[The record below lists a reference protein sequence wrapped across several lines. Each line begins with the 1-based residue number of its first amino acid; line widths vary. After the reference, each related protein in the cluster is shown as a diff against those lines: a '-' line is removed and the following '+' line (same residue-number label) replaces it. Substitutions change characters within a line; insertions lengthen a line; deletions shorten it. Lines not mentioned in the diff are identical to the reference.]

1 MASSDSYSSN
11 TERALMTPHSS
22 ETVLVAAR
30 VAIHELNQ
38 TGHAELAKNSSEE
51 DDFWNRPYAY
61 TIAGPFYEMGGA
73 LNFLISRLLRR
84 KRRQSSTPRWMI
96 TDEKLDSDNKKTTI
110 TVKADQA
117 SMSIVVNRI
126 SEGNS
131 EVSINGTQTETIE
144 QFMQELN
151 DQLKWRE

>member
-1 MASSDSYSSN
+1 
-11 TERALMTPHSS
+11 MTPHSS

-38 TGHAELAKNSSEE
+38 TVQTKLAKDSGEE
-51 DDFWNRPYAY
+51 EDFWNRPYAY
-61 TIAGPFYEMGGA
+61 TIAGPFYEMGGV
-73 LNFLISRLLRR
+73 LNFLINRLLRG
-84 KRRQSSTPRWMI
+84 KRRQSSMPRWMI

-110 TVKADQA
+110 TVRADQA
-117 SMSIVVNRI
+117 SMSVVVNRI

-131 EVSINGTQTETIE
+131 EVSVNGTQTETIE
-144 QFMQELN
+144 QFIQELN

>member
-1 MASSDSYSSN
+1 
-11 TERALMTPHSS
+11 MTPHSS
-22 ETVLVAAR
+22 ETVLVAVR

-38 TGHAELAKNSSEE
+38 TRQAELAKNSREE
-51 DDFWNRPYAY
+51 VDSWNRLYAY

-84 KRRQSSTPRWMI
+84 KKRQSSAPRWMI
-96 TDEKLDSDNKKTTI
+96 TDEKLDSANKKTTI

-117 SMSIVVNRI
+117 SMSIVVTRI

-131 EVSINGTQTETIE
+131 EVSVNCTQIETIE
-144 QFMQELN
+144 QFIQELN

>member
-1 MASSDSYSSN
+1 
-11 TERALMTPHSS
+11 MTPHSS

-38 TGHAELAKNSSEE
+38 TMQTKLAKDSGEE

-61 TIAGPFYEMGGA
+61 TIAGPFYEMGGV
-73 LNFLISRLLRR
+73 LNFLINRLLRG
-84 KRRQSSTPRWMI
+84 KRRQSCMPRWMI

-110 TVKADQA
+110 TVRADQA
-117 SMSIVVNRI
+117 SMSVVVNRI

-131 EVSINGTQTETIE
+131 EVSVNGTQTETIE
-144 QFMQELN
+144 QFIQELN